1 MINEEKVKQLYKVA
15 LYEQKEEKRY
25 RQIGKYYRND
35 YIAKELIKSIFTGTI
50 AYFFMSA
57 LWIARDWQG
66 VLDQVA
72 HLGIAK
78 MLIPVM
84 GIYVVFMAIY
94 LTVTYLFYKGRYEDC
109 IKGASDYEAE
119 LSQLNEMY
127 EQEEK

>member
-35 YIAKELIKSIFTGTI
+35 YIAKEMIKSIFTGTI

>member
-35 YIAKELIKSIFTGTI
+35 YIAKEMIKSIFTGTI

-127 EQEEK
+127 EQEGK

>member
-35 YIAKELIKSIFTGTI
+35 YIAKEMIKSIFAGTI

-66 VLDQVA
+66 VLDQVV

>member
-35 YIAKELIKSIFTGTI
+35 YIAKEMIKSIFTGTI

-57 LWIARDWQG
+57 LWIARDWKG

>member
-35 YIAKELIKSIFTGTI
+35 YIAKEMIKSIFTGTI

-84 GIYVVFMAIY
+84 GIYVVFMAVY
-94 LTVTYLFYKGRYEDC
+94 LTVTYLFYKSRYEDC